1 MTRYGGHLLFSRRSA
16 TSACAIAL
24 VVMAVTPYH
33 RFSSSIGLASGAMT
47 WLVILGA
54 CLAAFGH
61 GVALRKG
68 REIRRPG
75 FLGAFGIF
83 LAAIATVPEW
93 ADLAFYAR
101 GDSIPFV
108 FAPIWLLRGVS
119 CASCFAGS
127 LLLSYVIW
135 DTAGSPL
142 TRGATRADER
152 ETRHPQDAIFTETI
166 AVMSCLL
173 FCCRVSWRVIPEPW
187 GALSVSAASIGLVLL
202 IPLVYLV
209 LVAVPL
215 FCCFSA
221 FGRGQSDVFARSA
234 LVAVPIGL
242 VPAVEAAYFASDDAI
257 IALLAM
263 GSAIAAAFVCMLL
276 KRKRDNN
283 SDIACV
289 SDPFDAGVFSPAL
302 SPREEQFVR
311 LLLKGKTPAEIAKET
326 DTKSSTVRTTLHRA
340 YGKAS
345 VAGSRELVALF
356 VDEGDAV
363 GPELSRR
370 HADDML
376 ASARTRRLFRY
387 LLTLFFILLAAGPL
401 VMADSYW
408 GSGVSWA
415 VTFSLS
421 SYALGLGLLLSLH
434 YAGEKLNRE
443 AALTR
448 TDGAIGLGSPC
459 VWAILS
465 AVEWSFVYIAAW
477 RCVRDPLMAVPVLFC
492 GMTSMASLAV
502 GLCSFKARGRTRAIV
517 PLALIGVSALIYAAT
532 RGRIHGLAVLTGILF
547 TYIVLRSCPQRKML
561 GVWMLCFGAT
571 APVWVVLLN
580 MAQDLMV
587 FEPLFLTSLLGQSSA
602 VNVVV
607 ATVIVCWSAPMFV
620 THIALTRSVENEKA
634 VLEYRANGLTEAA
647 RVRQLALLASRSL
660 SDVQS
665 QIMLMTA
672 EGATTKTIAEDV
684 GYAASTVQA
693 LRSASYRQLKIK
705 NKAEL
710 VSLLSQVDNV

>member
-1 MTRYGGHLLFSRRSA
+1 MLFSRRSA

-24 VVMAVTPYH
+24 IVMAVTPYH

-54 CLAAFGH
+54 CLAAFVH
-61 GVALRKG
+61 GAARCKG
-68 REIRRPG
+68 REMRWPRHLGAIG
-75 FLGAFGIF
+75 VFLGV
-83 LAAIATVPEW
+83 IAMVPEW
-93 ADLAFYAR
+93 SDLAFYAR

-108 FAPIWLLRGVS
+108 FAPIWLLRGAS
-119 CASCFAGS
+119 CVSCFAGS

-135 DTAGSPL
+135 DTAGFPL
-142 TRGATRADER
+142 TQRATRTDER
-152 ETRHPQDAIFTETI
+152 EARRPQNAIFTETI
-166 AVMSCLL
+166 AALSCLL
-173 FCCRVSWRVIPEPW
+173 FCCRVSWRIVPEPW
-187 GALSVSAASIGLVLL
+187 GAPSVSAATIGLALL

-209 LVAVPL
+209 LAVAPPL
-215 FCCFSA
+215 CCLRA
-221 FGRGQSDVFARSA
+221 FGRGQSDVFARSV

-242 VPAVEAAYFASDDAI
+242 VPAVEAAYFASDAAI

-263 GSAIAAAFVCMLL
+263 GSAIAVAVVCTLL
-276 KRKRDNN
+276 RGERDNN
-283 SDIACV
+283 PDIACA

-326 DTKSSTVRTTLHRA
+326 DTRPSTVRTTLHRA

-356 VDEGDAV
+356 AGEGDTV
-363 GPELSRR
+363 GHELPQR

-387 LLTLFFILLAAGPL
+387 LLTLFFILLAADPL
-401 VMADSYW
+401 VMADSDW

-415 VTFSLS
+415 VAFSLA
-421 SYALGLGLLLSLH
+421 SYTLGLGLLLSLCS
-434 YAGEKLNRE
+434 AGGKPNRGDDLDG
-443 AALTR
+443 A
-448 TDGAIGLGSPC
+448 DGAIGLGSPC

-477 RCVRDPLMAVPVLFC
+477 RCIRDPLMAAPVLFC
-492 GMTSMASLAV
+492 GIASMASLAV
-502 GLCSFKARGRTRAIV
+502 KLRPFKVHAHTRAIV
-517 PLALIGVSALIYAAT
+517 PLVSMGMVPLIYAVA
-532 RGRIHGLAVLTGILF
+532 RGRIHGFAVLTGMLL

-561 GVWMLCFGAT
+561 GVWMLCFGVT

-580 MAQDLMV
+580 MVQDLTV
-587 FEPLFLTSLLGQSSA
+587 FKPLFLASLLGHSSA

-607 ATVIVCWSAPMFV
+607 ATVIVCWSVPIFV
-620 THIALTRSVENEKA
+620 THIALARSVEDEKA
-634 VLEYRANGLTEAA
+634 VLEHRANGSTETA
-647 RVRQLALLASRSL
+647 RVRQLALLMSRSL

-665 QIMLMTA
+665 QILLMTA
-672 EGATTKTIAEDV
+672 EGATTKAIAEDV

-693 LRSASYRQLKIK
+693 LRSASYRQLRIK

>member
-1 MTRYGGHLLFSRRSA
+1 MLFSRRSA
-16 TSACAIAL
+16 TSACAIVL
-24 VVMAVTPYH
+24 IVMAVTPYH

-75 FLGAFGIF
+75 RLGAFGIF
-83 LAAIATVPEW
+83 LAAIAAVPEW

-101 GDSIPFV
+101 GDSIPIA

-127 LLLSYVIW
+127 LPLSYVIW
-135 DTAGSPL
+135 DTAGFPL
-142 TRGATRADER
+142 TQGATRADER
-152 ETRHPQDAIFTETI
+152 ETRHQQDAIFTETI

-173 FCCRVSWRVIPEPW
+173 FCCRVSWRVVPEPW
-187 GALSVSAASIGLVLL
+187 GMPSVTAASIGIVLL

-209 LVAVPL
+209 LAAVPL
-215 FCCFSA
+215 LCCPRA
-221 FGRGQSDVFARSA
+221 FGRGQGNVSARSV

-242 VPAVEAAYFASDDAI
+242 VPAVEVAYFASGATV
-257 IALLAM
+257 IASLSM
-263 GSAIAAAFVCMLL
+263 GSAIAVAAFVYTLL
-276 KRKRDNN
+276 REKRDND
-283 SDIACV
+283 SDAPRT

-311 LLLKGKTPAEIAKET
+311 LLLKGKTPAEIARET
-326 DTKSSTVRTTLHRA
+326 GTKPSTVRTTLHRA

-356 VDEGDAV
+356 AGEGDAV
-363 GPELSRR
+363 GPEMPQR

-401 VMADSYW
+401 VMADSDW
-408 GSGVSWA
+408 GSGVTHA
-415 VTFSLS
+415 IAFSLA
-421 SYALGLGLLLSLH
+421 SYTLGLGLLLSLCS
-434 YAGEKLNRE
+434 AGRKPKRGDDLDG
-443 AALTR
+443 A
-448 TDGAIGLGSPC
+448 DGAIGLGSPC

-465 AVEWSFVYIAAW
+465 ALEWSFVYIAAW

-492 GMTSMASLAV
+492 GIASMASLAV
-502 GLCSFKARGRTRAIV
+502 KLRPFKVHTHTRAIA
-517 PLALIGVSALIYAAT
+517 PLVSIGVAALIYAAS
-532 RGRIHGLAVLTGILF
+532 RGRIHGLAVLTGMLL
-547 TYIVLRSCPQRKML
+547 TYIVLGSCPQRKML
-561 GVWMLCFGAT
+561 GVWMLCFGVT
-571 APVWVVLLN
+571 APVWVVLLS

-587 FEPLFLTSLLGQSSA
+587 FEPLFLASLLGQSSA

-607 ATVIVCWSAPMFV
+607 ATVVVCWSVPMFV
-620 THIALTRSVENEKA
+620 THIALARSVEDEKA
-634 VLEYRANGLTEAA
+634 VLEYRANGSTETA
-647 RVRQLALLASRSL
+647 RVRQLALLTSRSL

-665 QIMLMTA
+665 QILLMTA
-672 EGATTKTIAEDV
+672 EGATTKAIAEDV

-693 LRSASYRQLKIK
+693 LRSASYRQLRIK

-710 VSLLSQVDNV
+710 ISLLSRVDNV

>member
-1 MTRYGGHLLFSRRSA
+1 MLFSRRSA
-16 TSACAIAL
+16 TSACAVAL
-24 VVMAVTPYH
+24 IVMAVTPYH

-68 REIRRPG
+68 REIRRPKHLG
-75 FLGAFGIF
+75 AIGVFLGV
-83 LAAIATVPEW
+83 IATVPEW

-119 CASCFAGS
+119 CASCFTGS

-135 DTAGSPL
+135 NTAGSPL
-142 TRGATRADER
+142 IRGAARDGERGTRRPQSALFA
-152 ETRHPQDAIFTETI
+152 ET
-166 AVMSCLL
+166 VVVLSCLL
-173 FCCRVSWRVIPEPW
+173 FCCRVSWRVVPEPW
-187 GALSVSAASIGLVLL
+187 GMSPVTAALIGLMLL
-202 IPLVYLV
+202 IPLVYLM
-209 LVAVPL
+209 LAVAPL
-215 FCCFSA
+215 LCCPRA
-221 FGRGQSDVFARSA
+221 FGRGQGDVFARSV

-242 VPAVEAAYFASDDAI
+242 VPAVEVAYFANDAAI
-257 IALLAM
+257 IASLTI
-263 GSAIAAAFVCMLL
+263 GSAIAAFVYTLL
-276 KRKRDNN
+276 REKRDNN
-283 SDIACV
+283 SDTPRT
-289 SDPFDAGVFSPAL
+289 SDPFDAGAFSPSL

-311 LLLKGKTPAEIAKET
+311 LLLKGKTPAEIARET
-326 DTKSSTVRTTLHRA
+326 GTKPSTVRTTLHRA

-356 VDEGDAV
+356 AGEGDTV
-363 GPELSRR
+363 GPVLPQR

-401 VMADSYW
+401 VMADSDW
-408 GSGVSWA
+408 GSGVTHA
-415 VTFSLS
+415 IAFSLA
-421 SYALGLGLLLSLH
+421 SYTLGLGLLLSLCS
-434 YAGEKLNRE
+434 AGRKPKRGDDLDG
-443 AALTR
+443 A
-448 TDGAIGLGSPC
+448 DGAIGLGSPC

-477 RCVRDPLMAVPVLFC
+477 RCIRDPLMAAPVLFC
-492 GMTSMASLAV
+492 GIASMASLAV
-502 GLCSFKARGRTRAIV
+502 KLRPFKVHAHTRAITLLV
-517 PLALIGVSALIYAAT
+517 SIGVTALIYATT
-532 RGRIHGLAVLTGILF
+532 RGRIHGLAVLTGMLL
-547 TYIVLRSCPQRKML
+547 TYIVLRSFPQRKMF
-561 GVWMLCFGAT
+561 GVWMLCFGAA
-571 APVWVVLLN
+571 APCWAVLFN

-587 FEPLFLTSLLGQSSA
+587 FEPLFLASLLGHSSA

-607 ATVIVCWSAPMFV
+607 ATVVVCWSVPMFV
-620 THIALTRSVENEKA
+620 THIALAHSVENERA
-634 VLEYRANGLTEAA
+634 VLEYRANGFTETA
-647 RVRQLALLASRSL
+647 RVRQLALLTSRSL

-665 QIMLMTA
+665 QILLMTA

-693 LRSASYRQLKIK
+693 LRSASYHQLKIK

>member
-1 MTRYGGHLLFSRRSA
+1 MLFSRCSA
-16 TSACAIAL
+16 TSAFSIAL

-83 LAAIATVPEW
+83 LAAIAAVPEW

-135 DTAGSPL
+135 DTAGFPL
-142 TRGATRADER
+142 TQGATRADER

-166 AVMSCLL
+166 AVLSCLL
-173 FCCRVSWRVIPEPW
+173 FCCRVSWRVVPEPW
-187 GALSVSAASIGLVLL
+187 GMPSVMAASIGLMLL

-209 LVAVPL
+209 LAAVPL
-215 FCCFSA
+215 LCSPRA
-221 FGRGQSDVFARSA
+221 FGRGESDVFARSV

-242 VPAVEAAYFASDDAI
+242 VPAVEVAYFANDAAI
-257 IALLAM
+257 IASLTI
-263 GSAIAAAFVCMLL
+263 GSAIAAFVCALL
-276 KRKRDNN
+276 RKKRNN
-283 SDIACV
+283 DSDIPRT
-289 SDPFDAGVFSPAL
+289 SDPFDAGAFSPSL

-311 LLLKGKTPAEIAKET
+311 LLLKGKTPAEIARET
-326 DTKSSTVRTTLHRA
+326 DTKPSTVRTTLHRA

-356 VDEGDAV
+356 AGGGEAV
-363 GPELSRR
+363 ESELSQR
-370 HADDML
+370 HAGDML
-376 ASARTRRLFRY
+376 ALARTHRLLRY
-387 LLTLFFILLAAGPL
+387 LPTSFFIFLAAGPL
-401 VMADSYW
+401 VMANSDWES
-408 GSGVSWA
+408 SVTRA
-415 VTFSLS
+415 VAFSLA
-421 SYALGLGLLLSLH
+421 SYALGLGLLLSQRYTGGKPNRKAALDR
-434 YAGEKLNRE
+434 AGE
-443 AALTR
+443 
-448 TDGAIGLGSPC
+448 AIGLGSPC

-477 RCVRDPLMAVPVLFC
+477 RCIRDPLMAAPVLVC
-492 GMTSMASLAV
+492 GIASMASLAV
-502 GLCSFKARGRTRAIV
+502 KLRPFKVHAHTRAIA

-532 RGRIHGLAVLTGILF
+532 RGRIHGLAVLTGMLP

-561 GVWMLCFGAT
+561 GVWMLCFGAM

-580 MAQDLMV
+580 MVQDLTV
-587 FEPLFLTSLLGQSSA
+587 FEPLFLASLLGHSSA

-607 ATVIVCWSAPMFV
+607 ATVIVCWSVPIFV
-620 THIALTRSVENEKA
+620 THIALARSVEDEKA
-634 VLEYRANGLTEAA
+634 VLEYRANGSTETA
-647 RVRQLALLASRSL
+647 RVRQLALLMSRSL

-665 QIMLMTA
+665 QILLMTA
-672 EGATTKTIAEDV
+672 EGATTKAIAEDV
-684 GYAASTVQA
+684 GYAVSTVQT
-693 LRSASYRQLKIK
+693 LRSASYRQLRIK

-710 VSLLSQVDNV
+710 ISLLSQVDNV

>member
-1 MTRYGGHLLFSRRSA
+1 MLFSRRSA
-16 TSACAIAL
+16 TSACAIVL
-24 VVMAVTPYH
+24 IVMAVTPYH

-47 WLVILGA
+47 WLVILGS
-54 CLAAFGH
+54 CLAVFGH

-83 LAAIATVPEW
+83 LATIAAVPEW

-142 TRGATRADER
+142 TQGATRADER

-173 FCCRVSWRVIPEPW
+173 FCCRVSWRIIPEPW
-187 GALSVSAASIGLVLL
+187 GISSASAAPIGLALL
-202 IPLVYLV
+202 IPLAYFV
-209 LVAVPL
+209 LAALLL
-215 FCCFSA
+215 FFCPYA
-221 FGRGQSDVFARSA
+221 FGRGQSDVSARSV

-242 VPAVEAAYFASDDAI
+242 VPAVEVAYFANDAAI
-257 IALLAM
+257 IASLTI
-263 GSAIAAAFVCMLL
+263 GSAIAAFVCTLL
-276 KRKRDNN
+276 RKKRNN
-283 SDIACV
+283 DSDIPRT
-289 SDPFDAGVFSPAL
+289 SDPFDAGAFSPAL

-326 DTKSSTVRTTLHRA
+326 DTKPSTVRTTLHRA

-356 VDEGDAV
+356 AGEGDAA
-363 GPELSRR
+363 GPGLLQR

-401 VMADSYW
+401 VMADSDW

-415 VTFSLS
+415 VAFSLA
-421 SYALGLGLLLSLH
+421 SYALGLGLFLSLR
-434 YAGEKLNRE
+434 YTGGKPNRKAALDRAGE
-443 AALTR
+443 
-448 TDGAIGLGSPC
+448 AIGLGSPC

-465 AVEWSFVYIAAW
+465 AVEWAFVYIAAW
-477 RCVRDPLMAVPVLFC
+477 RCIRDPLMAAPVLFC
-492 GMTSMASLAV
+492 GIASMASLAV
-502 GLCSFKARGRTRAIV
+502 KLRPFKVHAHTRAIV
-517 PLALIGVSALIYAAT
+517 PLVSMGMVALIYAVA
-532 RGRIHGLAVLTGILF
+532 RGRIHGLAVLTGMLL
-547 TYIVLRSCPQRKML
+547 TYIVLRGCPQRKML
-561 GVWMLCFGAT
+561 GIWMLCFGAT
-571 APVWVVLLN
+571 APAWVVLLN
-580 MAQDLMV
+580 MAQDLTV
-587 FEPLFLTSLLGQSSA
+587 FKPLFLVSLLGQSSA

-607 ATVIVCWSAPMFV
+607 ATVIVCWSVPIFV
-620 THIALTRSVENEKA
+620 THIALARSVEDEKA
-634 VLEYRANGLTEAA
+634 VLEYRANGSTETA
-647 RVRQLALLASRSL
+647 RVRQLALLMSRSL

-665 QIMLMTA
+665 QILLMTA
-672 EGATTKTIAEDV
+672 EGATTKAIAEDV

-693 LRSASYRQLKIK
+693 LRSASYRQLRIK

-710 VSLLSQVDNV
+710 ISLLSQVDNV

>member
-1 MTRYGGHLLFSRRSA
+1 MLFSRRSA

-24 VVMAVTPYH
+24 IVMAVTPYH

-54 CLAAFGH
+54 CLAAFVH
-61 GVALRKG
+61 GAALRKG

-75 FLGAFGIF
+75 CLGAIGVFLGV
-83 LAAIATVPEW
+83 IATVPEW
-93 ADLAFYAR
+93 SDLVFYAR

-119 CASCFAGS
+119 CVSCFAGS

-135 DTAGSPL
+135 GTVGSPL
-142 TRGATRADER
+142 TQGATWADER
-152 ETRHPQDAIFTETI
+152 EARHPQDAIFTETI
-166 AVMSCLL
+166 AALSCVL
-173 FCCRVSWRVIPEPW
+173 FCCRVSWRVVPEPW
-187 GALSVSAASIGLVLL
+187 GMSPVTAVSIGLVLL

-209 LVAVPL
+209 LAVAPPL
-215 FCCFSA
+215 CCLRA
-221 FGRGQSDVFARSA
+221 FGRGQSDVFARSV

-242 VPAVEAAYFASDDAI
+242 VPAVEAAYFASDAAI

-263 GSAIAAAFVCMLL
+263 GSAIAVAFVCTLL
-276 KRKRDNN
+276 RGERDNN
-283 SDIACV
+283 PDIACA

-326 DTKSSTVRTTLHRA
+326 DTKPSTVRTTLHRA

-356 VDEGDAV
+356 AGGGEAV
-363 GPELSRR
+363 ESELPQR

-401 VMADSYW
+401 VMADSDW

-415 VTFSLS
+415 VAFSLA
-421 SYALGLGLLLSLH
+421 SYTLGLGLLLSLCSAGGKPNRKAALDR
-434 YAGEKLNRE
+434 AGE
-443 AALTR
+443 
-448 TDGAIGLGSPC
+448 AIGLGSPC

-477 RCVRDPLMAVPVLFC
+477 RCIRDPLMAAPVLFC
-492 GMTSMASLAV
+492 GIASMASLAV
-502 GLCSFKARGRTRAIV
+502 KLRPFKVHAHTRAIV
-517 PLALIGVSALIYAAT
+517 PLVSMGMVALIYAVA
-532 RGRIHGLAVLTGILF
+532 RGRIHGFAVLTGMLL

-561 GVWMLCFGAT
+561 GVWMLCFGAM

-580 MAQDLMV
+580 MVQDLTV
-587 FEPLFLTSLLGQSSA
+587 FKPLFLASLLGHSSA

-607 ATVIVCWSAPMFV
+607 ATVIVCWSVPIFV
-620 THIALTRSVENEKA
+620 THIALARSVEDEKA
-634 VLEYRANGLTEAA
+634 VLEYRANGSTETA
-647 RVRQLALLASRSL
+647 RVRQLALLMSRSL
-660 SDVQS
+660 SNVQS
-665 QIMLMTA
+665 QILLMTA
-672 EGATTKTIAEDV
+672 EGATTKAIAEDV

-693 LRSASYRQLKIK
+693 LRSASYRQLRIK

>member
-1 MTRYGGHLLFSRRSA
+1 MLFSRCSA
-16 TSACAIAL
+16 TSAFTIAL

-47 WLVILGA
+47 WLVILGS
-54 CLAAFGH
+54 CLAVFGH

-83 LAAIATVPEW
+83 LATIAAVPEW

-142 TRGATRADER
+142 TQGATRADER

-173 FCCRVSWRVIPEPW
+173 FCCRVSWRIIPEPW
-187 GALSVSAASIGLVLL
+187 GISSASAAPIGLALL
-202 IPLVYLV
+202 IPLAYFV
-209 LVAVPL
+209 LAALLL
-215 FCCFSA
+215 FFCPYA
-221 FGRGQSDVFARSA
+221 FGRGQSDVSARSV

-242 VPAVEAAYFASDDAI
+242 VPAVEVAYFANDAAI
-257 IALLAM
+257 IASLTM
-263 GSAIAAAFVCMLL
+263 GSAIAAFVCTLL
-276 KRKRDNN
+276 RKKRNN
-283 SDIACV
+283 DSDIPRT

-326 DTKSSTVRTTLHRA
+326 DTKPSTVRTTLHRA

-345 VAGSRELVALF
+345 VTGSRELVALF
-356 VDEGDAV
+356 AGEGDTA
-363 GPELSRR
+363 GPGLLQR

-401 VMADSYW
+401 VMADSDW
-408 GSGVSWA
+408 ESGISRA
-415 VTFSLS
+415 VAFSLS
-421 SYALGLGLLLSLH
+421 SYALGLGLLLSLR
-434 YAGEKLNRE
+434 YAGGKPNRK
-443 AALTR
+443 AALDR
-448 TDGAIGLGSPC
+448 AGEAIWLGSPY
-459 VWAILS
+459 VWAMLS
-465 AVEWSFVYIAAW
+465 AVEWSFIYIAAW
-477 RCVRDPLMAVPVLFC
+477 RCIRDPLMAVPVLVC
-492 GMTSMASLAV
+492 GVASMASLAV
-502 GLCSFKARGRTRAIV
+502 ELRPFKVRARTWAIV
-517 PLALIGVSALIYAAT
+517 PLVSMGMVALIYAAA
-532 RGRIHGLAVLTGILF
+532 RGRIHGLAVLTGMLL
-547 TYIVLRSCPQRKML
+547 TYKVLRNCPWCKML
-561 GVWMLCFGAT
+561 GIWMLCFGAMV
-571 APVWVVLLN
+571 PVWVVLLN
-580 MAQDLMV
+580 MVQDLTV
-587 FEPLFLTSLLGQSSA
+587 FEPLFLASLLGQSSA

-607 ATVIVCWSAPMFV
+607 ATVVVCWSVPMFV
-620 THIALTRSVENEKA
+620 THIALARSVEDEKA
-634 VLEYRANGLTEAA
+634 VSEYRANGSTETA
-647 RVRQLALLASRSL
+647 RVRQLALLMSRSL

-665 QIMLMTA
+665 QILLMTA
-672 EGATTKTIAEDV
+672 EGATTKAIAEDV

-710 VSLLSQVDNV
+710 ISLLSQVDNV

>member
-1 MTRYGGHLLFSRRSA
+1 MLFSRRSA
-16 TSACAIAL
+16 TSACAIVL
-24 VVMAVTPYH
+24 IVMAVTPYH

-47 WLVILGA
+47 WLVILGS
-54 CLAAFGH
+54 CLAVFGH

-83 LAAIATVPEW
+83 LATIAAVPEW

-142 TRGATRADER
+142 TQGATRADER

-173 FCCRVSWRVIPEPW
+173 FCCRVSWRIIPEPW
-187 GALSVSAASIGLVLL
+187 GISSASAAPIGLALL
-202 IPLVYLV
+202 IPLAYFV
-209 LVAVPL
+209 LAALLL
-215 FCCFSA
+215 FFCPYA
-221 FGRGQSDVFARSA
+221 FGRGQSDVSARSV

-242 VPAVEAAYFASDDAI
+242 VPAVEVAYFANDAAI
-257 IALLAM
+257 IASLTM
-263 GSAIAAAFVCMLL
+263 GSAIAAFVCTLL
-276 KRKRDNN
+276 RKKRNN
-283 SDIACV
+283 DSDIPRT

-326 DTKSSTVRTTLHRA
+326 DTKPSTVRTTLHRA

-356 VDEGDAV
+356 AGEGDTA
-363 GPELSRR
+363 GPGLLQR

-401 VMADSYW
+401 VMADSDW
-408 GSGVSWA
+408 ESGISWA
-415 VTFSLS
+415 VAFSLS
-421 SYALGLGLLLSLH
+421 SYALGLGLFLSLR
-434 YAGEKLNRE
+434 YTGGKPNRKAALDRAGE
-443 AALTR
+443 
-448 TDGAIGLGSPC
+448 AIGLGSPC

-477 RCVRDPLMAVPVLFC
+477 RCIRDPLMAAPVLFC
-492 GMTSMASLAV
+492 GIASMASFAV
-502 GLCSFKARGRTRAIV
+502 KLRPFKVHAHTRAIV
-517 PLALIGVSALIYAAT
+517 PLVSMGMVALIYAVA
-532 RGRIHGLAVLTGILF
+532 RGRIHGFAVLTGMLL

-561 GVWMLCFGAT
+561 GVWMLCFGVT

-580 MAQDLMV
+580 MVQDLTV
-587 FEPLFLTSLLGQSSA
+587 FKPLFLASLLGHSSA

-607 ATVIVCWSAPMFV
+607 ATVIVCWSVPIFV
-620 THIALTRSVENEKA
+620 THIALARSVEDEKA
-634 VLEYRANGLTEAA
+634 VLEYRANGSTETA
-647 RVRQLALLASRSL
+647 RVRQLALLMSRSL
-660 SDVQS
+660 SNVQS
-665 QIMLMTA
+665 QILLMTA
-672 EGATTKTIAEDV
+672 EGATTKAIAEDV

-693 LRSASYRQLKIK
+693 LRSASYRQLRIK

-710 VSLLSQVDNV
+710 ISLLSQVDNV

>member
-1 MTRYGGHLLFSRRSA
+1 MPS
-16 TSACAIAL
+16 
-24 VVMAVTPYH
+24 VT
-33 RFSSSIGLASGAMT
+33 
-47 WLVILGA
+47 
-54 CLAAFGH
+54 
-61 GVALRKG
+61 
-68 REIRRPG
+68 
-75 FLGAFGIF
+75 
-83 LAAIATVPEW
+83 
-93 ADLAFYAR
+93 
-101 GDSIPFV
+101 
-108 FAPIWLLRGVS
+108 
-119 CASCFAGS
+119 
-127 LLLSYVIW
+127 
-135 DTAGSPL
+135 
-142 TRGATRADER
+142 
-152 ETRHPQDAIFTETI
+152 
-166 AVMSCLL
+166 
-173 FCCRVSWRVIPEPW
+173 
-187 GALSVSAASIGLVLL
+187 AASIGIVLL

-209 LVAVPL
+209 LAAVPL
-215 FCCFSA
+215 LCCPRA
-221 FGRGQSDVFARSA
+221 FGRGQGNVFARSV

-242 VPAVEAAYFASDDAI
+242 VPAVEVAYFASGATV
-257 IALLAM
+257 IASLSM
-263 GSAIAAAFVCMLL
+263 GSAIAVAAFVYTLL
-276 KRKRDNN
+276 REKRDNN
-283 SDIACV
+283 SDAPHT

-311 LLLKGKTPAEIAKET
+311 LLLKGKTPAEIARET
-326 DTKSSTVRTTLHRA
+326 GTKPSTVRTTLHRA

-363 GPELSRR
+363 VPELSRR

-401 VMADSYW
+401 VMADSDW

-465 AVEWSFVYIAAW
+465 ALEWSFVYIAAW

-492 GMTSMASLAV
+492 GIASMASLAV
-502 GLCSFKARGRTRAIV
+502 KLYPFKAHTHTRAIA
-517 PLALIGVSALIYAAT
+517 PLVSIGVAALIYAAS
-532 RGRIHGLAVLTGILF
+532 RGRIHGLAVLTGMLL
-547 TYIVLRSCPQRKML
+547 TYIVLGSCPQRKML
-561 GVWMLCFGAT
+561 GVWMLCFGVT
-571 APVWVVLLN
+571 APVWVVLLS

-587 FEPLFLTSLLGQSSA
+587 FEPLFLASLLGQSSA

-607 ATVIVCWSAPMFV
+607 ATVIVCWSVPMFV
-620 THIALTRSVENEKA
+620 THIALARSVEDEKA
-634 VLEYRANGLTEAA
+634 VLEYRANGSTETA
-647 RVRQLALLASRSL
+647 RVRQLALLTSRSL

-665 QIMLMTA
+665 QILLMTA
-672 EGATTKTIAEDV
+672 EGATTKAIAEDV

-693 LRSASYRQLKIK
+693 LRSVSYRQLRIK
-705 NKAEL
+705 NKTQL
-710 VSLLSQVDNV
+710 ISLLSQVDNV

>member
-1 MTRYGGHLLFSRRSA
+1 MLFSRCSA
-16 TSACAIAL
+16 TSAFTIAL

-75 FLGAFGIF
+75 RLGAFGVF
-83 LAAIATVPEW
+83 LAAIAAVHEW

-142 TRGATRADER
+142 IQGAARDGERGTRRSQSALFA
-152 ETRHPQDAIFTETI
+152 ETI
-166 AVMSCLL
+166 VVLSCLL
-173 FCCRVSWRVIPEPW
+173 FCCRVSWRVVPEPW
-187 GALSVSAASIGLVLL
+187 GMPSVTAASIGIVLL

-209 LVAVPL
+209 LAAVPL
-215 FCCFSA
+215 LCCPRA
-221 FGRGQSDVFARSA
+221 FGRGQGDVFARSV

-242 VPAVEAAYFASDDAI
+242 VPAVEVAYFASDATV
-257 IALLAM
+257 IASLSM
-263 GSAIAAAFVCMLL
+263 GSAIAVAAFVYTLL
-276 KRKRDNN
+276 REKRDNN
-283 SDIACV
+283 SDTPRT

-311 LLLKGKTPAEIAKET
+311 LLLKGKTPAEIARET
-326 DTKSSTVRTTLHRA
+326 GTKPSTVRTTLHRA

-363 GPELSRR
+363 VPELSRR
-370 HADDML
+370 YADDML

-401 VMADSYW
+401 VMADSDW

-477 RCVRDPLMAVPVLFC
+477 RCVHDPLMAVPVLFC
-492 GMTSMASLAV
+492 GIASMASLAV
-502 GLCSFKARGRTRAIV
+502 KLCPFKVHTHTRAIA
-517 PLALIGVSALIYAAT
+517 PLVSIGVAALIYAAT
-532 RGRIHGLAVLTGILF
+532 RGRIHGLAVLTGMLL
-547 TYIVLRSCPQRKML
+547 TYIVLGSCPQRKML

-571 APVWVVLLN
+571 APVWVVLLS

-587 FEPLFLTSLLGQSSA
+587 FEPLFLASLLGQSSA

-607 ATVIVCWSAPMFV
+607 ATVIVCWSVPMFV
-620 THIALTRSVENEKA
+620 THIALARSVEDEKA
-634 VLEYRANGLTEAA
+634 VLEYRANGSTETA
-647 RVRQLALLASRSL
+647 RVRQLALLTSRSL

-665 QIMLMTA
+665 QILLMTA
-672 EGATTKTIAEDV
+672 EGATTKAIAEDV

-693 LRSASYRQLKIK
+693 LRSASYRQLRIK

-710 VSLLSQVDNV
+710 ISLLSRVDNV

>member
-1 MTRYGGHLLFSRRSA
+1 MLFSRRSA
-16 TSACAIAL
+16 TSACAIVL
-24 VVMAVTPYH
+24 IVMAVTPYH

-75 FLGAFGIF
+75 RLGVFGVF
-83 LAAIATVPEW
+83 LAAIAVVSEW
-93 ADLAFYAR
+93 VDLAFYAR
-101 GDSIPFV
+101 GDAIPIV
-108 FAPIWLLRGVS
+108 FAPIWLLHGVS
-119 CASCFAGS
+119 CALCFTGS

-142 TRGATRADER
+142 IRGAARDGERGTRRSQSAL
-152 ETRHPQDAIFTETI
+152 FSETI
-166 AVMSCLL
+166 VVLSCLL
-173 FCCRVSWRVIPEPW
+173 FCCRVSWRVVPEPW
-187 GALSVSAASIGLVLL
+187 GMPSVTAASIGLVLL

-209 LVAVPL
+209 LAAVPL
-215 FCCFSA
+215 LCCPRT
-221 FGRGQSDVFARSA
+221 FGRGQGDMFARSV

-242 VPAVEAAYFASDDAI
+242 VPAVEVAYFASDAAV
-257 IALLAM
+257 IASLSM
-263 GSAIAAAFVCMLL
+263 GSAIAVAAFVCTLL
-276 KRKRDNN
+276 REKRDNN
-283 SDIACV
+283 SDAPRT

-311 LLLKGKTPAEIAKET
+311 LLLKGKTPAEIARET
-326 DTKSSTVRTTLHRA
+326 GTKPSTVRTTLHRA

-345 VAGSRELVALF
+345 VAGSGELVALF

-370 HADDML
+370 HADDL
-376 ASARTRRLFRY
+376 LVSARTRRLFRY

-401 VMADSYW
+401 VMADSYC

-477 RCVRDPLMAVPVLFC
+477 RCIRDPLMAVPVLFC
-492 GMTSMASLAV
+492 GMMSMASLAV

-571 APVWVVLLN
+571 APAWAVLLN
-580 MAQDLMV
+580 MVQDLTV
-587 FEPLFLTSLLGQSSA
+587 FEPLFLASLLGQSSA
-602 VNVVV
+602 LNVVV
-607 ATVIVCWSAPMFV
+607 ATVIVCWSVPMFV
-620 THIALTRSVENEKA
+620 THIALARSVEDEKA
-634 VLEYRANGLTEAA
+634 GLEYRANGSTETA

-665 QIMLMTA
+665 QILLMTA
-672 EGATTKTIAEDV
+672 EGATTKAIAEDV

-693 LRSASYRQLKIK
+693 LRSASYRQLRIK

>member
-1 MTRYGGHLLFSRRSA
+1 MLFSRRSA
-16 TSACAIAL
+16 TSACAIVL
-24 VVMAVTPYH
+24 IVMAVTPYH

-75 FLGAFGIF
+75 RLGVFGVF
-83 LAAIATVPEW
+83 LAAIAVVPEW
-93 ADLAFYAR
+93 VDLAFYAR
-101 GDSIPFV
+101 GDSIPIV
-108 FAPIWLLRGVS
+108 FAPIWLLHGVS
-119 CASCFAGS
+119 CALCFTGS

-135 DTAGSPL
+135 DTAGFPL
-142 TRGATRADER
+142 TQGATRADER

-187 GALSVSAASIGLVLL
+187 GISPASAAPIGLALL
-202 IPLVYLV
+202 IPLAYFV
-209 LVAVPL
+209 LAAVLL
-215 FCCFSA
+215 FFCPYA
-221 FGRGQSDVFARSA
+221 FGRGQSDVSARSV

-242 VPAVEAAYFASDDAI
+242 VPAVEVAYFASDAAV
-257 IALLAM
+257 IASLSM
-263 GSAIAAAFVCMLL
+263 GSAIAVAAFVCTLL
-276 KRKRDNN
+276 REKRDNN
-283 SDIACV
+283 SDAPRT

-311 LLLKGKTPAEIAKET
+311 LLLKGKTPAEIARET
-326 DTKSSTVRTTLHRA
+326 GTKPSTVRTTLHRA

-345 VAGSRELVALF
+345 VAGSGELVALF

-370 HADDML
+370 HADDL
-376 ASARTRRLFRY
+376 LVSARTRRLFRY
-387 LLTLFFILLAAGPL
+387 LLTSFYILLAAGPL
-401 VMADSYW
+401 VMADGDWS
-408 GSGVSWA
+408 SGVTHA
-415 VTFSLS
+415 IAFSLA
-421 SYALGLGLLLSLH
+421 SYTLGLGLLLSLCS
-434 YAGEKLNRE
+434 AGGKPKRGDDLDG
-443 AALTR
+443 A
-448 TDGAIGLGSPC
+448 DGAIGLGSPC

-477 RCVRDPLMAVPVLFC
+477 RCIRDPLMAAPVLFC
-492 GMTSMASLAV
+492 GIASMASLAV
-502 GLCSFKARGRTRAIV
+502 KLCPFKVHAHTRAIT
-517 PLALIGVSALIYAAT
+517 PLVSIGVAALIYAAT
-532 RGRIHGLAVLTGILF
+532 RGRIHGLAVLTGMLL

-561 GVWMLCFGAT
+561 GVWMLCFGAA
-571 APVWVVLLN
+571 APAWVVLLN
-580 MAQDLMV
+580 MVQDLTV
-587 FEPLFLTSLLGQSSA
+587 FEPLFLASLLGQSSA
-602 VNVVV
+602 LNVVV
-607 ATVIVCWSAPMFV
+607 ATVIVCWSVPMFV
-620 THIALTRSVENEKA
+620 THIALARSVEDEKA
-634 VLEYRANGLTEAA
+634 VLEYRANGFTETA

-665 QIMLMTA
+665 QILLMTA
-672 EGATTKTIAEDV
+672 EGATTKAIAEDV

-693 LRSASYRQLKIK
+693 LRSASYRQLRIK

>member
-1 MTRYGGHLLFSRRSA
+1 MLFSRRSA
-16 TSACAIAL
+16 TSACAIVL
-24 VVMAVTPYH
+24 IVMAVTPYH

-47 WLVILGA
+47 CLVILGA

-68 REIRRPG
+68 REIRRPKHLG
-75 FLGAFGIF
+75 AIGVFLGV
-83 LAAIATVPEW
+83 IATVPEW

-119 CASCFAGS
+119 CASCFTGS

-142 TRGATRADER
+142 IRGAARDGERGTRR
-152 ETRHPQDAIFTETI
+152 PQSALFAETI
-166 AVMSCLL
+166 VVLSCLL
-173 FCCRVSWRVIPEPW
+173 FCCRVSWRVVPEPW
-187 GALSVSAASIGLVLL
+187 GMPSVTAASIGIVLL

-209 LVAVPL
+209 LAAVPL
-215 FCCFSA
+215 LCCPRA
-221 FGRGQSDVFARSA
+221 FGRGQGSVFARSV

-242 VPAVEAAYFASDDAI
+242 VPAVEVAYFASDATV
-257 IALLAM
+257 IASLSM
-263 GSAIAAAFVCMLL
+263 GSAIAVAAFVYTLL
-276 KRKRDNN
+276 REKRDNN
-283 SDIACV
+283 SDTPRT

-311 LLLKGKTPAEIAKET
+311 LLLKGKTPAEIARET
-326 DTKSSTVRTTLHRA
+326 GTKPSTVRTTLHRA

-356 VDEGDAV
+356 AGEGDAV
-363 GPELSRR
+363 VPELSRR
-370 HADDML
+370 HPDDML

-401 VMADSYW
+401 VMADSDW

-448 TDGAIGLGSPC
+448 TDGAIGLGNPC

-477 RCVRDPLMAVPVLFC
+477 RCIRDPLMAAPVLFC
-492 GMTSMASLAV
+492 GIASMASLAV
-502 GLCSFKARGRTRAIV
+502 KLRPFKVHAHTRAITLLV
-517 PLALIGVSALIYAAT
+517 SIGVTALIYATT
-532 RGRIHGLAVLTGILF
+532 RGRIHGLAVLTGMLL

-571 APVWVVLLN
+571 APAWVVLLN
-580 MAQDLMV
+580 MVQDLMV
-587 FEPLFLTSLLGQSSA
+587 FEPLFLASLLGQSMA
-602 VNVVV
+602 LNVVV
-607 ATVIVCWSAPMFV
+607 ATVIVCWSVPIFV
-620 THIALTRSVENEKA
+620 THIALARSVEDEKA
-634 VLEYRANGLTEAA
+634 VLEYRANGSTETA
-647 RVRQLALLASRSL
+647 RVRQLALLTSRSL

-665 QIMLMTA
+665 QILLMTA
-672 EGATTKTIAEDV
+672 EGATTKAIAEDV

-693 LRSASYRQLKIK
+693 LRSASYRQLRIK

-710 VSLLSQVDNV
+710 ISLLSQVDNV

>member
-1 MTRYGGHLLFSRRSA
+1 MLFSRRSA

-54 CLAAFGH
+54 SLAAFVH
-61 GVALRKG
+61 GAALCKG
-68 REIRRPG
+68 GEMRRPRHLG
-75 FLGAFGIF
+75 AIGVFLGV
-83 LAAIATVPEW
+83 IATVPEW

-108 FAPIWLLRGVS
+108 FAPISLLHAVS
-119 CASCFAGS
+119 CVLCFAGS

-135 DTAGSPL
+135 GTADSPL
-142 TRGATRADER
+142 TQRLTRTDER

-173 FCCRVSWRVIPEPW
+173 FCCRVSWRIIPEPW
-187 GALSVSAASIGLVLL
+187 GISSASAAPIGLALL
-202 IPLVYLV
+202 IPLAYFV
-209 LVAVPL
+209 LAAVLL
-215 FCCFSA
+215 FFCPYA
-221 FGRGQSDVFARSA
+221 FGRGQSDVSARSV

-242 VPAVEAAYFASDDAI
+242 IPAVDVAYFANDAVV

-276 KRKRDNN
+276 RGKRDNN
-283 SDIACV
+283 SYIACA
-289 SDPFDAGVFSPAL
+289 SDTFDAGVFSPAL

-326 DTKSSTVRTTLHRA
+326 DTKPSTVRTTLHRA

-356 VDEGDAV
+356 AGEGDTV
-363 GPELSRR
+363 GHELPQR
-370 HADDML
+370 HADDMV

-401 VMADSYW
+401 VMADSDW
-408 GSGVSWA
+408 GSGVSRA
-415 VTFSLS
+415 VAFSLL
-421 SYALGLGLLLSLH
+421 SYALGLGLLLSLR
-434 YAGEKLNRE
+434 YAGGKPNRG
-443 AALTR
+443 AALDR
-448 TDGAIGLGSPC
+448 AGEAIWLGSPC
-459 VWAILS
+459 VWAMLS
-465 AVEWSFVYIAAW
+465 AVEWSFIYIAAW
-477 RCVRDPLMAVPVLFC
+477 RCIRDPLMAVPVLVC
-492 GMTSMASLAV
+492 GVASMASLAV
-502 GLCSFKARGRTRAIV
+502 KLCPFKVHTHTRAIV
-517 PLALIGVSALIYAAT
+517 PLVSIGVAALIYAAT
-532 RGRIHGLAVLTGILF
+532 RGRIHGLAVLTGMLL
-547 TYIVLRSCPQRKML
+547 TYIVLGSCPQRKML

-571 APVWVVLLN
+571 APVWVVLLS

-587 FEPLFLTSLLGQSSA
+587 FEPLFLASLLGQSSA

-607 ATVIVCWSAPMFV
+607 ATVIVCWSVPMFV
-620 THIALTRSVENEKA
+620 THIALARSVEDEKA
-634 VLEYRANGLTEAA
+634 VSEYRANGSTETA
-647 RVRQLALLASRSL
+647 RVRQLALLTSRSL

-665 QIMLMTA
+665 QILLMTA
-672 EGATTKTIAEDV
+672 EGATTKAIAEDV

-710 VSLLSQVDNV
+710 ISLLSQVDNM

>member
-1 MTRYGGHLLFSRRSA
+1 MLFSRRSA
-16 TSACAIAL
+16 TSACAVAL
-24 VVMAVTPYH
+24 IVMAVTPYH

-68 REIRRPG
+68 REIRRPKHLG
-75 FLGAFGIF
+75 AIGVFLGV
-83 LAAIATVPEW
+83 IATVPEW

-119 CASCFAGS
+119 CASCFTGS

-135 DTAGSPL
+135 NTAGSPL
-142 TRGATRADER
+142 IRGAARDGERGTRRPQSALFA
-152 ETRHPQDAIFTETI
+152 ET
-166 AVMSCLL
+166 VVVLSCLL
-173 FCCRVSWRVIPEPW
+173 FCCRVSWRVVPEPW
-187 GALSVSAASIGLVLL
+187 GMPSVTAASIGIVLL

-209 LVAVPL
+209 LAAVPL
-215 FCCFSA
+215 LCCPRA
-221 FGRGQSDVFARSA
+221 FGRGQGDVFARSV

-242 VPAVEAAYFASDDAI
+242 VPAVEVAYFASGATV
-257 IALLAM
+257 IASLSM
-263 GSAIAAAFVCMLL
+263 GSAIAVAAFVYTLL
-276 KRKRDNN
+276 REKRDNN
-283 SDIACV
+283 SDTPRT
-289 SDPFDAGVFSPAL
+289 SDPFDAGAFSPAL

-326 DTKSSTVRTTLHRA
+326 DTKPSTVRTTLHRA

-561 GVWMLCFGAT
+561 GVWMLCFGAA
-571 APVWVVLLN
+571 APVWAVLLN

-665 QIMLMTA
+665 QILLMTA

>member
-1 MTRYGGHLLFSRRSA
+1 MLFSRCSA
-16 TSACAIAL
+16 TSAFTIAL

-75 FLGAFGIF
+75 RLGVFGVF
-83 LAAIATVPEW
+83 LAAIAVVPEW

-101 GDSIPFV
+101 GDSIPIA
-108 FAPIWLLRGVS
+108 FAPIWLLHGVS
-119 CASCFAGS
+119 CALCFTGS

-135 DTAGSPL
+135 NTAGSPL
-142 TRGATRADER
+142 IRGAARDGERGTRR
-152 ETRHPQDAIFTETI
+152 PQSALFAETI
-166 AVMSCLL
+166 VVLSCLL
-173 FCCRVSWRVIPEPW
+173 FCCRVSWRVVPEPW
-187 GALSVSAASIGLVLL
+187 GAPSVSAATIGLMLL

-209 LVAVPL
+209 LAVAPPL
-215 FCCFSA
+215 CCLRA
-221 FGRGQSDVFARSA
+221 FGRGQSDVFARSVLA
-234 LVAVPIGL
+234 AVPIGL
-242 VPAVEAAYFASDDAI
+242 VPAVEAAYFASDAAI
-257 IALLAM
+257 IASLTI
-263 GSAIAAAFVCMLL
+263 GSAIAAFVCTLL
-276 KRKRDNN
+276 RKKRNDD
-283 SDIACV
+283 SDIPRT
-289 SDPFDAGVFSPAL
+289 SDPFDAGAFSPAL

-311 LLLKGKTPAEIAKET
+311 LLLKGKTPAEIARET
-326 DTKSSTVRTTLHRA
+326 DTKPSTVRTTLHRA

-356 VDEGDAV
+356 AGGGEAV
-363 GPELSRR
+363 ESELSQR
-370 HADDML
+370 HAGDML

-387 LLTLFFILLAAGPL
+387 LLTLFFILLASGPL

-415 VTFSLS
+415 VAFSLS

-465 AVEWSFVYIAAW
+465 AVEWAFVYIAAW
-477 RCVRDPLMAVPVLFC
+477 RCIRDPLMAAPVLFC
-492 GMTSMASLAV
+492 GIASMASLAV
-502 GLCSFKARGRTRAIV
+502 RLRPFKVHAHTRAIV
-517 PLALIGVSALIYAAT
+517 PLVSIGVAASIYAAS
-532 RGRIHGLAVLTGILF
+532 RGRIHGFVVLAGMLLT
-547 TYIVLRSCPQRKML
+547 YVVLRSCPQRKML

-587 FEPLFLTSLLGQSSA
+587 FEPLFLASLLGHSSA

-607 ATVIVCWSAPMFV
+607 ATVVVCWSVPMFV
-620 THIALTRSVENEKA
+620 THIALAHSVENERA
-634 VLEYRANGLTEAA
+634 VLEYRANGFTETA
-647 RVRQLALLASRSL
+647 RVRQLALLTSRSL

-665 QIMLMTA
+665 QILLMTA

-693 LRSASYRQLKIK
+693 LRSASYRQLRIK

-710 VSLLSQVDNV
+710 ISLLSQVDNV

>member
-1 MTRYGGHLLFSRRSA
+1 MLFSRRSA

-24 VVMAVTPYH
+24 IVMAVTPYH

-54 CLAAFGH
+54 CLAAFVH
-61 GVALRKG
+61 GAALRKG
-68 REIRRPG
+68 GEIRRPG
-75 FLGAFGIF
+75 CLGVIGVFLGV
-83 LAAIATVPEW
+83 IATVPEW

-108 FAPIWLLRGVS
+108 FAPIWLLHGVS

-142 TRGATRADER
+142 TQGATGTDER
-152 ETRHPQDAIFTETI
+152 ETRHLQDAIFTETI
-166 AVMSCLL
+166 AVLSCLL
-173 FCCRVSWRVIPEPW
+173 FCCRVSWRVVPEPW
-187 GALSVSAASIGLVLL
+187 GMPSVMAASIGLMLL

-209 LVAVPL
+209 LAAVPL
-215 FCCFSA
+215 LCSPRA
-221 FGRGQSDVFARSA
+221 FGRGESDVFARSV

-242 VPAVEAAYFASDDAI
+242 VPAVEVAYFASDAAI

-283 SDIACV
+283 SDLACA
-289 SDPFDAGVFSPAL
+289 SDPFDAGAFSPSL

-311 LLLKGKTPAEIAKET
+311 LLLKGKTPAEIARET
-326 DTKSSTVRTTLHRA
+326 DTKPSTVRTTLHRA

-356 VDEGDAV
+356 AGGGEAV
-363 GPELSRR
+363 ESELSQR
-370 HADDML
+370 HAGDML
-376 ASARTRRLFRY
+376 ALARTHRLLRY
-387 LLTLFFILLAAGPL
+387 LPTSFFIFLAAGPL
-401 VMADSYW
+401 VMANSDWES
-408 GSGVSWA
+408 SVTRA
-415 VTFSLS
+415 VAFSLA
-421 SYALGLGLLLSLH
+421 SYTLGLGLFLSPYCAVVKTNHDADLDR
-434 YAGEKLNRE
+434 AGE
-443 AALTR
+443 
-448 TDGAIGLGSPC
+448 AIGLGSPC

-465 AVEWSFVYIAAW
+465 AVEWAFVYIAAW
-477 RCVRDPLMAVPVLFC
+477 RCIRDPLMAAPVLFC
-492 GMTSMASLAV
+492 GIASMASLAV
-502 GLCSFKARGRTRAIV
+502 KLRPFKVHAHTRAIV
-517 PLALIGVSALIYAAT
+517 PLALIGVFALIYAAT
-532 RGRIHGLAVLTGILF
+532 RGRIHGLAVLTGMLL

-561 GVWMLCFGAT
+561 GVWMLCFGAM

-580 MAQDLMV
+580 MVQDLTV
-587 FEPLFLTSLLGQSSA
+587 FKPLFLASLLGHSSA

-607 ATVIVCWSAPMFV
+607 ATVVVCWSAPMFV
-620 THIALTRSVENEKA
+620 THIALARSVEDEKA
-634 VLEYRANGLTEAA
+634 VLGYRANGSTETA
-647 RVRQLALLASRSL
+647 RVRQLALLMSRSL

-665 QIMLMTA
+665 QILLMTA
-672 EGATTKTIAEDV
+672 EGATTKAIAEDV

-693 LRSASYRQLKIK
+693 LRSASYRQLRIK

-710 VSLLSQVDNV
+710 ISLLSQVDNV

>member
-1 MTRYGGHLLFSRRSA
+1 MLFSRRSA
-16 TSACAIAL
+16 TSACAIVL
-24 VVMAVTPYH
+24 IVMAVTPYH

-54 CLAAFGH
+54 CLAVFGH

-83 LAAIATVPEW
+83 LATIAAVPEW

-142 TRGATRADER
+142 TQGATWADER

-187 GALSVSAASIGLVLL
+187 GISSASTAPIGLALL
-202 IPLVYLV
+202 IPLAYFV
-209 LVAVPL
+209 LAAVLL
-215 FCCFSA
+215 FFCPYA
-221 FGRGQSDVFARSA
+221 FGRGQSDVSARSV

-242 VPAVEAAYFASDDAI
+242 VPAVEVAYFANDAAI
-257 IALLAM
+257 IVSLTM
-263 GSAIAAAFVCMLL
+263 VSAIAAFVCTLL
-276 KRKRDNN
+276 RKKRNN
-283 SDIACV
+283 DSDIPRT

-326 DTKSSTVRTTLHRA
+326 DTKPSTVRTTLHRA

-356 VDEGDAV
+356 AGEGDTV
-363 GPELSRR
+363 GHELPQR
-370 HADDML
+370 HADDMV

-387 LLTLFFILLAAGPL
+387 LLTLYFILLAAGPL
-401 VMADSYW
+401 VMADSDW
-408 GSGVSWA
+408 GSGVSRA
-415 VTFSLS
+415 VAFSLL

-434 YAGEKLNRE
+434 YAGEKPNRG
-443 AALTR
+443 AALDR
-448 TDGAIGLGSPC
+448 AGEAIWLGSPY
-459 VWAILS
+459 VWAMLS
-465 AVEWSFVYIAAW
+465 AVEWSFIYIAAW
-477 RCVRDPLMAVPVLFC
+477 RCIRDPLMAVPVLVC
-492 GMTSMASLAV
+492 GVASMASLAV
-502 GLCSFKARGRTRAIV
+502 ELRPFKVRARTRAIV
-517 PLALIGVSALIYAAT
+517 PLVSMGMVALIYAAA
-532 RGRIHGLAVLTGILF
+532 RGRIHGLAVLTGMLL
-547 TYIVLRSCPQRKML
+547 TYKVLRSCPWFKML
-561 GVWMLCFGAT
+561 GIWMLCFGAM

-580 MAQDLMV
+580 MVQDLTV
-587 FEPLFLTSLLGQSSA
+587 FEPLFLASLLGQSSA

-607 ATVIVCWSAPMFV
+607 ATVIVCWSVPMFV
-620 THIALTRSVENEKA
+620 THIALARSVEDEKA
-634 VLEYRANGLTEAA
+634 VSEYRANGSTETA
-647 RVRQLALLASRSL
+647 RVRQLALLTSRSL

-665 QIMLMTA
+665 QILLMTA
-672 EGATTKTIAEDV
+672 EGATTKAIAEDV

-710 VSLLSQVDNV
+710 ISLLSQVDNV

>member
-1 MTRYGGHLLFSRRSA
+1 MLFSRCSA
-16 TSACAIAL
+16 TSAFTIAL

-33 RFSSSIGLASGAMT
+33 LFSSSIGLASGAMT

-75 FLGAFGIF
+75 RLGVFGVF
-83 LAAIATVPEW
+83 LAAIAVVPEW

-101 GDSIPFV
+101 GDSIPIA
-108 FAPIWLLRGVS
+108 FAPIWLLHGVS
-119 CASCFAGS
+119 CALCFTGS

-135 DTAGSPL
+135 NTAGSPL
-142 TRGATRADER
+142 IRGAARDGERGTRR
-152 ETRHPQDAIFTETI
+152 PQSALFAETI
-166 AVMSCLL
+166 VVLSCLL
-173 FCCRVSWRVIPEPW
+173 FCCRVSWRVVPEPW
-187 GALSVSAASIGLVLL
+187 GAPSVSAATIGLMLL

-209 LVAVPL
+209 LAVAPPL
-215 FCCFSA
+215 CCLRA
-221 FGRGQSDVFARSA
+221 FGRGQSDVFARSVLA
-234 LVAVPIGL
+234 AVPIGL
-242 VPAVEAAYFASDDAI
+242 VPAVEAAYFASDAAI
-257 IALLAM
+257 IASLTI
-263 GSAIAAAFVCMLL
+263 GSAIAAFVCTLL
-276 KRKRDNN
+276 RKKRNDD
-283 SDIACV
+283 SDIPRT
-289 SDPFDAGVFSPAL
+289 SDPFDAGAFSPAL

-311 LLLKGKTPAEIAKET
+311 LLLKGKTPAEIARET
-326 DTKSSTVRTTLHRA
+326 DTKPSTVRTTLHRA

-356 VDEGDAV
+356 AGGGDAA
-363 GPELSRR
+363 GPGLLQR
-370 HADDML
+370 HAGDML

-401 VMADSYW
+401 VMADSDW

-415 VTFSLS
+415 VAFSLA
-421 SYALGLGLLLSLH
+421 SYALGLGLFLSLR
-434 YAGEKLNRE
+434 YTGGKPNRKAALDRAGE
-443 AALTR
+443 
-448 TDGAIGLGSPC
+448 AIGLGRPC

-465 AVEWSFVYIAAW
+465 AVEWAFVYIAAW
-477 RCVRDPLMAVPVLFC
+477 RCIRDPLMAAPVLFC
-492 GMTSMASLAV
+492 GIASMASLAV
-502 GLCSFKARGRTRAIV
+502 RLRPFKVHAHTRAIV
-517 PLALIGVSALIYAAT
+517 PLVSIGVAASIYAAS
-532 RGRIHGLAVLTGILF
+532 RGRIHGFVVLAGMLLT
-547 TYIVLRSCPQRKML
+547 YVVLRSCPQRKML

-587 FEPLFLTSLLGQSSA
+587 FEPLFLASLLGHSSA

-607 ATVIVCWSAPMFV
+607 ATVVVCWSVPMFV
-620 THIALTRSVENEKA
+620 THIALAHSVENERA
-634 VLEYRANGLTEAA
+634 VLEYRANGFTETA
-647 RVRQLALLASRSL
+647 RVRQLALLTSRSL

-665 QIMLMTA
+665 QILLMTA

-693 LRSASYRQLKIK
+693 LRSASYRQLRIK

-710 VSLLSQVDNV
+710 ISLLSQVDNV